1 MRARIADIS
10 VEVVD
15 EGALLHLRYH
25 HSAGQGVGLTILHK
39 LHRLEN
45 IVAHVSGAVR
55 YRTCKGVVSGLVSLA
70 ADRVHP
76 QDGQVVDAP
85 GVLGKAEVGVDGVA
99 GAAGSHAQG
108 LGHILIKFAV
118 RVHNGQPDVGLSL
131 AVRVVGDGSLSVPGH
146 HEPLLVVPKLR
157 SSDLGIFVQ
166 IVVRSQAEGTHQ
178 VFALGII
185 RTVCS
190 VHGGDNGHNGLP
202 VGGVLGGGIGIQG
215 IDHSGGTVLQHGH
228 LQALDRG
235 RGAGAVIQGLGGDVF
250 IPEHIFIPYPLAALA
265 DGIPDGVLLVK
276 VGQIGGVGGFDLT
289 PGHNDAIAAGGHHG
303 GQVGGAVV
311 GELLQRPVAA
321 ARGSGGHDLG
331 GIYLEHLLTIVQ
343 GSSGDHI
350 FGDVLCLPDPHGGV
364 TAVRAGHLH
373 IAVAVAGGHFIIAVE
388 ALSLLELTTAL
399 GGHGHTS
406 VADVQR
412 TLRIVALPVAEI
424 EHDFTVIGQHRVGV
438 GVGPGLEG
446 LRQRG
451 VLILVQAEQPDG
463 GPSAQPLLF
472 SGVHIVPAL
481 QLRPQIHGVHHLAV
495 GHGHTGDGLAVDGL
509 IGFPDLLDGPP
520 PRIIG
525 LRLKADGA
533 EDLFIADE
541 QEFEY
546 ELNAGGAADRQ
557 VGALY
562 NVVRPAADRP
572 HGADIRAFLQITAV
586 EPFVLHIQ
594 IQLAEHTDLKGH
606 H

>member
-1 MRARIADIS
+1 M
-10 VEVVD
+10 VD
-15 EGALLHLRYH
+15 EGALLHLRNF
-25 HSAGQGVGLTILHK
+25 HSAGQGVGIAVLHE
-39 LHRLEN
+39 LDRLEH
-45 IVAHVSGAVR
+45 IVAHVSGAGR
-55 YRTCKGVVSGLVSLA
+55 YRTCKGVVSGLVGLA

-76 QDGQVVDAP
+76 QDGEVADVL
-85 GVLGKAEVGVDGVA
+85 GVLCEAEVGADCVA
-99 GAAGSHAQG
+99 GTAGSHAQG

-118 RVHNGQPDVGLSL
+118 RVHNGQPDIGLSL

-146 HEPLLVVPKLR
+146 HEPLLAVPKLR

-166 IVVRSQAEGTHQ
+166 IVVRSQAEGAHQ

-250 IPEHIFIPYPLAALA
+250 IPEHIFIPYPLAVLA

-289 PGHNDAIAAGGHHG
+289 PCHNDAIAAGGHHG

-388 ALSLLELTTAL
+388 ALSLLELTIAL
-399 GGHGHTS
+399 SGHGHTS
-406 VADVQR
+406 VADVQC
-412 TLRIVALPVAEI
+412 TLRVVVLPVAEI
-424 EHDFTVIGQHRVGV
+424 EHDFTVVGQHRVGV
-438 GVGPGLEG
+438 GVGPDLEG
-446 LRQRG
+446 LRQCG

-463 GPSAQPLLF
+463 GPSAQPLLLG
-472 SGVHIVPAL
+472 GVHIVPAF
-481 QLRPQIHGVHHLAV
+481 QLRPQVHGVYHLAV